1 MKQVLRFI
9 TRFYASLLRL
19 YPGKFRSEFGEEM
32 QSVFNEAASEA
43 ASNKKMLVMVF
54 LREILDLPVNLI
66 REHWRELV
74 HRKDPV
80 MNEGIEHT
88 GDTEARGVPFK
99 KERSSRWEALI
110 GVLPFLGFG
119 LISMYGELR
128 SSSLMVY
135 PYLAFY
141 LLVLSGL
148 IIGGLKD
155 FPRWAFS
162 YIGWSLLFVWL
173 LCTVRTQGLTF
184 FGITFQGESIAWG
197 IGVITLFDIA
207 IGLPLLWKRSLHPL
221 KELFTGIWH
230 DWPRLSLTMYTFL
243 AWLSLISY
251 DENHHPYLLAFIL
264 VSTLVATVAA
274 WGFLRSNTT
283 KGQVLVLVA
292 GIAVAQIFSSLAWA
306 TWDWQTYHG
315 LPPSEPDAWYVSALR
330 TLLILATMS
339 VWMFWPSVVGL
350 MKRSIN
356 GQKTT

>member
-9 TRFYASLLRL
+9 TRLYTRFLRL
-19 YPGKFRSEFGEEM
+19 YPDKFRSEFGEEM
-32 QSVFNEAASEA
+32 QSVFNEAANEA
-43 ASNKKMLVMVF
+43 APDKKTLEMVF

-74 HRKDPV
+74 QRKDPV

-88 GDTEARGVPFK
+88 GDTETREIPFK

-119 LISMYGELR
+119 LISMYGETG
-128 SSSLMVY
+128 SSSLLVY
-135 PYLAFY
+135 LYLAFY
-141 LLVLSGL
+141 LLVLFGL
-148 IIGGLKD
+148 VIGGLKD

-162 YIGWSLLFVWL
+162 YIGWSLLFL
-173 LCTVRTQGLTF
+173 GFLCTVRTKGLTV
-184 FGITFQGESIAWG
+184 FGITFHGESIGWR

-230 DWPRLSLTMYTFL
+230 DWPRLSLAMYTFL

-251 DENHHPYLLAFIL
+251 DENHHPYLLAFML
-264 VSTLVATVAA
+264 VSTLVTTVTV
-274 WGFLRSNTT
+274 WSFLRSDTT
-283 KGQVLVLVA
+283 MGQVFVLAA
-292 GIAVAQIFSSLAWA
+292 GIAVAQIFSSIAWA

-350 MKRSIN
+350 MKRPVN